1 MNRTRLPG
9 FVPVRRI
16 ASLIA
21 EKMPC
26 SPSTPRLFKYLTATS
41 SGICLD
47 ITFSLYGCELLL
59 QEDDDSELRLEL
71 DRLVVLV
78 LSELDELELCE
89 LSELLLSEL
98 TEVVDSL
105 EGLEQELDEDDT
117 LAAVELLLELCEE
130 LELLLCEE
138 LELELLDEL
147 ELLL

>member
-1 MNRTRLPG
+1 M
-9 FVPVRRI
+9 
-16 ASLIA
+16 
-21 EKMPC
+21 
-26 SPSTPRLFKYLTATS
+26 
-41 SGICLD
+41 CLD